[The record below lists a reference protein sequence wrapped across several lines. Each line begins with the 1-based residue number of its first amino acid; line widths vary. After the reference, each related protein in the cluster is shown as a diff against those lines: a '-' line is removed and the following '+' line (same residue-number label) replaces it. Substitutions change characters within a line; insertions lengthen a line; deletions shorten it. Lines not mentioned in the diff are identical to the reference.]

1 MKLIRTLILTLFI
14 FSALSARG
22 DKLAHL
28 RSARKIVTV
37 ESITAPYYTI
47 QVVALK
53 EPPGN
58 ANFFTSLTQARE
70 FICSDGFV
78 RYTVGEYA
86 TFNEAARQLDA
97 LKAQGFSDVF
107 VLNTRKI
114 TLSNSDQT
122 PVIDKNERPVAG
134 VNYTIQLAA
143 LRYPVYVSEFEQFDN
158 VQEYYMRDRIYRY
171 CVGDFDGAVALEELS
186 KVKQRGYPDAFLVPV
201 EKYESFKIE

>member
-1 MKLIRTLILTLFI
+1 MKLIRTFILTLFI
-14 FSALSARG
+14 FCTLSAYG

-37 ESITAPYYTI
+37 ESISAPYYTI

-58 ANFFTSLTQARE
+58 AAFFTTLTQVRE
-70 FICSDGFV
+70 FICADGFV
-78 RYTVGEYA
+78 RYTVGEYD
-86 TFNEAARQLDA
+86 TFGQAARDLDA

-114 TLSNSDQT
+114 SLNNSNQT
-122 PVIDKNERPVAG
+122 PVVDKKALPVAG
-134 VNYTIQLAA
+134 VDYTIQVAA
-143 LRYPVYVSEFEQFDN
+143 LRFPVYVSEFEQFDN

-171 CVGDFDGAVALEELS
+171 CVGTFDGAVALEELS
-186 KVKQRGYPDAFLVPV
+186 KVRKNGYPDAFLVPV
-201 EKYESFKIE
+201 EKYASFKIE

>member
-1 MKLIRTLILTLFI
+1 MKLIRTFILTLFV
-14 FSALSARG
+14 FSALSAYG

-58 ANFFTSLTQARE
+58 AAFFTTLTQARE
-70 FICSDGFV
+70 FICTDGFV
-78 RYTVGEYA
+78 RYTIGEYD
-86 TFNEAARQLDA
+86 TFGQAARDLEA

-114 TLSNSDQT
+114 SLKNSNQTL
-122 PVIDKNERPVAG
+122 VIDKNAQPVAG
-134 VNYTIQLAA
+134 VAYTIQVAA
-143 LRYPVYVSEFEQFDN
+143 LRYPVYVSEFEEFED

-171 CVGDFDGAVALEELS
+171 CVGNFDGAVALDELS
-186 KVKQRGYPDAFLVPV
+186 KVRQSGYPDAFLVPV
-201 EKYESFKIE
+201 EKYASFKIE

>member
-1 MKLIRTLILTLFI
+1 MKLIRTLILTLF
-14 FSALSARG
+14 FFLALSARG

-37 ESITAPYYTI
+37 ETITAPYYTI

-70 FICSDGFV
+70 FVCTDGFV

-86 TFNEAARQLDA
+86 TFKEAALQLDA

-114 TLSNSDQT
+114 ALKDSDQA
-122 PVIDKNERPVAG
+122 PVIDKNVRPVAG

-143 LRYPVYVSEFEQFDN
+143 LRYPVYVSEFEQFDR

-171 CVGDFDGAVALEELS
+171 CVGDYDGSVALEELA
-186 KVKQRGYPDAFLVPV
+186 KVQQSGYPDAFLVPV
-201 EKYESFKIE
+201 KNYESFKIE